1 MGVSHARN
9 YGIDRASGSYIM
21 FLDPDDTYD
30 KSYCLEMI
38 GLINKFNA
46 DVVMSNYYICKGKNI
61 YPNVNNDL
69 LECEGL
75 ISRDKTMRSILS
87 DTGFKGFVWTRIF
100 RKNVISNV
108 KFNESIN
115 YLEDML
121 FNISIVHNAR
131 IIAYTNKRHYF
142 YLQRED
148 SASKKFSKS
157 FFKSLNLIR
166 GKVDPEFYSQ
176 IDSVIFYN
184 LVGWL
189 ITERKSREN
198 SQFIRRN
205 IKNMKSQVKFK
216 TLKMENPIKNLI
228 LKLSYAFP
236 LVGSCMIHMLSVFMK
251 TKLYSRLMS
260 MLRKG

>member
-1 MGVSHARN
+1 
-9 YGIDRASGSYIM
+9 
-21 FLDPDDTYD
+21 
-30 KSYCLEMI
+30 
-38 GLINKFNA
+38 
-46 DVVMSNYYICKGKNI
+46 
-61 YPNVNNDL
+61 
-69 LECEGL
+69 
-75 ISRDKTMRSILS
+75 MRSILS

-100 RKNVISNV
+100 RKNVINNV

-131 IIAYTNKRHYF
+131 IIAYTKKRHYF

-148 SASKKFSKS
+148 SASEKFSKS

-166 GKVDPEFYSQ
+166 GEVDPEFYSQ

-205 IKNMKSQVKFK
+205 IKNMKSQIKFK

-251 TKLYSRLMS
+251 TKLYSKLMS